1 MSNIYKL
8 FKIQCYDLLCLV
20 DMERAGIQFNTQ
32 EAMKYAKELEIQ
44 CNTLLSRFHSLV
56 GSTDVSI
63 TSNDDLSVIL
73 YGGIITTDIRI
84 PVGHYMSGAKVGQVR
99 YKIEQVH
106 QTFERFVEPLPK
118 TETAKCLKNREK
130 YESGQE
136 ETLKEYWEVNEPT
149 LRSLKAKGKAKEIID
164 IILEYSKIDKLR
176 GTYLEGYTKL
186 IDEMDWEKDML
197 HTSFNQCVAV
207 TGRLSSSK
215 PNMQNADKIT
225 KKFMTSRYD
234 NPSRY

>member
-106 QTFERFVEPLPK
+106 QTFERFVLLFLVPSYCPYYLIYYK
-118 TETAKCLKNREK
+118 T
-130 YESGQE
+130 
-136 ETLKEYWEVNEPT
+136 VV
-149 LRSLKAKGKAKEIID
+149 
-164 IILEYSKIDKLR
+164 
-176 GTYLEGYTKL
+176 L
-186 IDEMDWEKDML
+186 ID
-197 HTSFNQCVAV
+197 
-207 TGRLSSSK
+207 
-215 PNMQNADKIT
+215 
-225 KKFMTSRYD
+225 
-234 NPSRY
+234 